1 MRITG
6 NDTKELLNLYI
17 NLNESSATNMGSGT
31 PAAVTVPAPGDAASG
46 GSGKLKGPA
55 PGHQSTIGG
64 PGSEA
69 NEEEACGDEQI
80 SMAKNQLLI
89 AADRALE
96 LYQIL
101 DNGTGLEA
109 WVASKITLGSDYI
122 ETVADYMKYSD
133 KSSETDRQV
142 SVIPIEI
149 ESETMVGEAVKQR
162 LDKKFWPGKRKQG
175 TKIKGG
181 IRVNN
186 CVPIK
191 KSKRSS

>member
-6 NDTKELLNLYI
+6 DDAKELLNLYV
-17 NLNESSATNMGSGT
+17 NLNESSVANMGSGT

-69 NEEEACGDEQI
+69 NEEECCEDEQT
-80 SMAKNQLLI
+80 SMSKNQLLVI
-89 AADRALE
+89 ADRALE
-96 LYQIL
+96 LYMML
-101 DNGTGLEA
+101 DNGGKMEA
-109 WVASKITLGSDYI
+109 WAAAKITLGADYV

-133 KSSETDRQV
+133 KSSEECGSQV
-142 SVIPIEI
+142 SAVPVEI
-149 ESETMVGEAVKQR
+149 EMENMIGEAKATKQR
-162 LDKKFWPGKRKQG
+162 LDKSCWKGYRKAG
-175 TKIKGG
+175 TKVKGG

-186 CVPIK
+186 CVPTK
-191 KSKRSS
+191 K

>member
-6 NDTKELLNLYI
+6 NDAKELLNLYV
-17 NLNESSATNMGSGT
+17 NLNESSVANMGSGT

-69 NEEEACGDEQI
+69 NEEEACGDEQV
-80 SMAKNQLLI
+80 SMAKNQLLV

-101 DNGTGLEA
+101 DSGVGLEA
-109 WVASKITLGSDYI
+109 WAASKITLGSDYI
-122 ETVADYMKYSD
+122 ESVADYMKYSD
-133 KSSETDRQV
+133 KSSE
-142 SVIPIEI
+142 SECEASIIPIEI
-149 ESETMVGEAVKQR
+149 ETDNMVGEAVKQR
-162 LDKKFWPGKRKQG
+162 LDKKCWKGKHKQG
-175 TKIKGG
+175 TKMKGG

-186 CVPIK
+186 CVPNK
-191 KSKRSS
+191 K